1 MTSNPKS
8 AEDIAG
14 FEYDWLAT
22 DADDHVAL
30 FSTAGGGFAP
40 AEFLSDTE
48 AHEVALNAILG
59 LPESTSVRFAP
70 DVTTGVVNT
79 WRRVAERGLF
89 AFDADPYGG
98 PYRVVAAPL
107 RATKLNSPPD
117 PVAAIVA
124 RLRLSICFE
133 AHETIRK
140 EQLER

>member
-22 DADDHVAL
+22 DADGHIAL

-48 AHEVALNAILG
+48 AHDVALNAILE
-59 LPESTSVRFAP
+59 LPESSSVRFAP
-70 DVTTGVVNT
+70 EVTTGVVNT
-79 WRRVAERGLF
+79 WRLVAERGLY
-89 AFDADPYGG
+89 AFDADPNGG
-98 PYRVVAAPL
+98 PYRVVAAPVSAAKVNSL
-107 RATKLNSPPD
+107 PQPIAAT
-117 PVAAIVA
+117 VA
-124 RLRLSICFE
+124 RLRLPLCFE

-140 EQLER
+140 EQLKE